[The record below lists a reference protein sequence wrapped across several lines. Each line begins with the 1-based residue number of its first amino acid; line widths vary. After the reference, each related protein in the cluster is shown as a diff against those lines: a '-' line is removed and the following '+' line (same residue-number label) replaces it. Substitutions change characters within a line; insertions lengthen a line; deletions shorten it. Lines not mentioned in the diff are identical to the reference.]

1 MVTRV
6 ALIAKMQQIK
16 GIQPGIFDAYDEATR
31 LTMYYPNY
39 KERYDK
45 LIFGLVSYLE
55 HMNRCS
61 ALLALG
67 ELGQETTE
75 VYYQVFCG
83 VLNSYHGL
91 VELNKELSKVR
102 ALNKLI

>member
-1 MVTRV
+1 MVTR
-6 ALIAKMQQIK
+6 ATLIAQMQQIK
-16 GIQPGIFDAYDEATR
+16 VIQPHMFDAYDGATR

-45 LIFGLVSYLE
+45 LIFGLAGYLE
-55 HMNRCS
+55 HLHKCS

-67 ELGQETTE
+67 EPGQETAE

-83 VLNSYHGL
+83 VLKSYHGL
-91 VELNKELSKVR
+91 VALNKELNKVR

>member
-6 ALIAKMQQIK
+6 ALIAKMQQVK
-16 GIQPGIFDAYDEATR
+16 VIQPHLFDAYDKATR
-31 LTMYYPNY
+31 LVMYYPNY
-39 KERYDK
+39 KERYIE
-45 LIFGLVSYLE
+45 LIFGLASYLE
-55 HMNRCS
+55 HLNKCT

-67 ELGQETTE
+67 ELGQETMD

-91 VELNKELSKVR
+91 RELITELLKVR

>member
-1 MVTRV
+1 MITRV
-6 ALIAKMQQIK
+6 ALIAKMSQIK
-16 GIQPGIFDAYDEATR
+16 GIQPHMFDVYDEATR

-45 LIFGLVSYLE
+45 LISGLASYLE
-55 HMNRCS
+55 HVNKCS

-91 VELNKELSKVR
+91 VEFNKELNRVR